1 VSSAATFPSPAA
13 LAILREG
20 SFQDADPEGLNLSL
34 RKQGHP
40 AEVCIEVVNQVALRK
55 KALQKLG
62 PLAQSLLFTRQ
73 GLEQASRIE
82 VARYHARRLNGLE
95 SVTDL
100 TCGIG
105 LDSFAFAESGLAVQA
120 IDIDQVTAE
129 FAKHNLA
136 GFPEAAVQ
144 VGDARSTEVRSKS
157 VFLDPARRDLKS
169 AGRSRRLLQP
179 SDFEPPIDFAFELL
193 AKFPGG
199 VKLSPGLPHE
209 LIDPRFEA
217 TWVSHDGDLVELSQW
232 SIEGERAGKRYAVM
246 VQGEGEIEFSGEVFE
261 AEVAPLSEFIYEPD
275 AALIRSHLIGELA
288 QQLGLGPVSTGLAY
302 LTGTEV
308 ASPWLRRFKVVE
320 ELPLQEKAIRHY
332 LTQQDIG
339 RLEIKKRGVD
349 IEPELLRKRLKLRG
363 SGAATLIATKVGGAH
378 KALVCE
384 QEG

>member
-1 VSSAATFPSPAA
+1 MSSKATFPSSAA
-13 LAILREG
+13 LAILKDD
-20 SFQDADPEGLNLSL
+20 SLKKADPDELNLEL

-40 AEVCIEVVNQVALRK
+40 PEVCIEVVNQIALRQ
-55 KALQKLG
+55 KALHKLG
-62 PLAQSLLFTRQ
+62 PLAHSLLFTRQ
-73 GLEQASRIE
+73 GLEQASRLA
-82 VARYHARRLNGLE
+82 VARYHAKRLSRFG
-95 SVTDL
+95 SVSDL

-105 LDSFAFAESGLAVQA
+105 IDSVAFGEAGLAVQA
-120 IDIDQVTAE
+120 VDIDHVTAE
-129 FAKHNLA
+129 FSKHNLA
-136 GFPEAAVQ
+136 AFPEAVVQ
-144 VGDARSTEVRSKS
+144 VSDAQSTEVTSKA

-169 AGRSRRLLQP
+169 STGSRRLLQP
-179 SDFEPPIDFAFELL
+179 SNFEPPIDFAFELL

-217 TWVSHDGDLVELSQW
+217 TWVSHGGDLVELSQW

-246 VQGEGEIEFSGEVFE
+246 IQEAGEIEFSGEVFE
-261 AEVAPLSEFIYEPD
+261 ADVAPLSEFIYEPD

-288 QQLGLGPVSTGLAY
+288 RQLGLGTVSEGLAY
-302 LTGTEV
+302 LTGAEV
-308 ASPWLRRFKVVE
+308 ESPWLRRFKVVE

-349 IEPELLRKRLKLRG
+349 IEPELLRKKLKLKG
-363 SGAATLIATKVGGAH
+363 SGAATLIATKVGGAR

-384 QEG
+384 PEG